1 MTSLP
6 FWSLRPNLP
15 SANNND
21 NANPILS
28 ICRSRAIMSSPRNG
42 SNPLRPYYRP
52 PSIGRPQD
60 TPAATNSVIGPK
72 NGSAAYYASSARDI
86 FSDVDYSDYFSE
98 ASPSTIE
105 SVQNMLNDCLYKYFS
120 ILLSQPFDVAKT
132 VLQVRSQGPNES
144 AQKTIQIQSPSSS
157 QQHAGFRDV

>member
-1 MTSLP
+1 
-6 FWSLRPNLP
+6 
-15 SANNND
+15 
-21 NANPILS
+21 
-28 ICRSRAIMSSPRNG
+28 MSSMRDG

-60 TPAATNSVIGPK
+60 SPASTSSVLGPK
-72 NGSAAYYASSARDI
+72 NGSAASYASSAREI

-105 SVQNMLNDCLYKYFS
+105 SVQNMLNEGLYKYFS

-132 VLQVRSQGPNES
+132 VLQVRSQGPTES
-144 AQKTIQIQSPSSS
+144 AQKNIQIRSPSSS
-157 QQHAGFRDV
+157 QRNGGFSDV